1 MSEPSALIWSGVWT
15 CWFDS
20 SLLGRSSW
28 SVSSFSSYV
37 FLTTINIEHLGS
49 ITFSEVLK
57 LKTIRNEFTCSWS
70 FLVWLLVCGP
80 WIVSFR
86 LDGGWLTWERSCMVG
101 MSSLLSS
108 SRFLNNIL
116 KESRVSWCMGMLYDW
131 EISRKV
137 TSIAASAKD
146 LSYFEKLTLVFFEVL
161 FWEIASC
168 FF

>member
-1 MSEPSALIWSGVWT
+1 
-15 CWFDS
+15 
-20 SLLGRSSW
+20 
-28 SVSSFSSYV
+28 
-37 FLTTINIEHLGS
+37 
-49 ITFSEVLK
+49 
-57 LKTIRNEFTCSWS
+57 
-70 FLVWLLVCGP
+70 
-80 WIVSFR
+80 